1 MTKGIELVDSSL
13 NIRQTVRNEFVA
25 SQNNAKT
32 MYKFDLDYFKVGY
45 VYYVQRFNEEY
56 PKLYICEDVNE
67 SVLHLVRPQDEI
79 ESLLDKAERLN
90 ILVGEAVRENIIF
103 TIAVPSD
110 ISIKIG
116 V

>member
-13 NIRQTVRNEFVA
+13 NIRQTVRNEFVS

-79 ESLLDKAERLN
+79 ESLLDKAERIN

>member
-1 MTKGIELVDSSL
+1 MINGIELVDSSL
-13 NIRQTVRNEFVA
+13 NMRQTVREELLS

-32 MYKFDLDYFKVGY
+32 LYKYDLDYFKIGY
-45 VYYVQRFNEEY
+45 AYYVQRFNEEY
-56 PKLYICEDVNE
+56 PKLYLCEDVNE
-67 SVLHLVRPQDEI
+67 SVLHLVRPQDEV
-79 ESLLDKAERLN
+79 ESLLDKAERID
-90 ILVGEAVRENIIF
+90 ILVGEAVRQNIIF

>member
-1 MTKGIELVDSSL
+1 MIKGIELVDSSL
-13 NIRQTVRNEFVA
+13 NIRTTVRQELVT

-32 MYKFDLDYFKVGY
+32 LYKFDLDYFKVGY
-45 VYYVQRFNEEY
+45 AYYVQRFNEEY

-67 SVLHLVRPQDEI
+67 NALHLVRPQDEV
-79 ESLLDKAERLN
+79 ESLLDKAERID
-90 ILVGEAVRENIIF
+90 ILVGEAVRQNIIF

-116 V
+116 A

>member
-1 MTKGIELVDSSL
+1 M
-13 NIRQTVRNEFVA
+13 
-25 SQNNAKT
+25 
-32 MYKFDLDYFKVGY
+32 
-45 VYYVQRFNEEY
+45 QRFNEEY

-79 ESLLDKAERLN
+79 ESLLDKAERIN

>member
-25 SQNNAKT
+25 SQNHAKT
-32 MYKFDLDYFKVGY
+32 MYKFDLDYFNVGY

-79 ESLLDKAERLN
+79 ESLLDKAERIN